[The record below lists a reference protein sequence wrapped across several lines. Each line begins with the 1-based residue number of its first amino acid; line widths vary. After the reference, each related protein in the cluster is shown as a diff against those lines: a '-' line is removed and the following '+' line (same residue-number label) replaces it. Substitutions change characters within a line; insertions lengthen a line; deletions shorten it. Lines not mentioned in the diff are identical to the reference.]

1 MAPKTKI
8 LITLGKRGAAFYAK
22 EKLSRVKSVSLEKLG
37 KKVVNTTG
45 SGDAFVGAFAACRI
59 LGRDD
64 MEAVR
69 YANMAGALK
78 ASRMETRGSP
88 TKRELEGAYQKY
100 FS

>member
-22 EKLSRVKSVSLEKLG
+22 EKLSRVKSVRLEKLG
-37 KKVVNTTG
+37 RKVVNTTG

-88 TKRELEGAYQKY
+88 TKKELETAYQKY